1 MIRLAAAGDIHVGID
16 SVGLVREAFG
26 DLPGRA
32 DALLLA
38 GDLTQHG
45 RPEEAAV
52 LARELDG
59 FGIPVVAVLG
69 NHDHHSDAEDRIRQV
84 LEDVGVIVLERE
96 MHELRVDGRAIGIVG
111 AKGFGG
117 GFVGASGSEFGE
129 REMKT
134 FMQTTRAAAD
144 DVHRLLSETRTSFRV
159 LLLHYSPVRDT
170 LHGEPPEIYPFLG
183 SYLFAEAADLAG
195 ADLILHGHAHRGTEW
210 GVTPGGIRVRN
221 VSQPVMRRAY
231 ALFTIGE
238 DSVDAS
244 PFTEAAT
251 PAGRP
256 SR

>member
-1 MIRLAAAGDIHVGID
+1 MIRLAAAGDIHVGVD

-45 RPEEAAV
+45 RPEEASV
-52 LARELDG
+52 LARELHG
-59 FGIPVVAVLG
+59 LGLPVVTVLG
-69 NHDHHSDAEDRIRQV
+69 NHDHHSDAEDRIRAV
-84 LEDVGVIVLERE
+84 LEGVGVTVLERQT
-96 MHELRVDGRAIGIVG
+96 HEVRVDGQGVGIVG

-134 FMQTTRAAAD
+134 FMQTTREAAD
-144 DVHRLLSETRTSFRV
+144 DVHRLLREMRTPFRV

-183 SYLFAEAADLAG
+183 SYLFAEAADRAG

-221 VSQPVMRRAY
+221 VSQPVMRRSY

-238 DSVDAS
+238 DRVEESGPARADARTGH
-244 PFTEAAT
+244 PT
-251 PAGRP
+251 G
-256 SR
+256 